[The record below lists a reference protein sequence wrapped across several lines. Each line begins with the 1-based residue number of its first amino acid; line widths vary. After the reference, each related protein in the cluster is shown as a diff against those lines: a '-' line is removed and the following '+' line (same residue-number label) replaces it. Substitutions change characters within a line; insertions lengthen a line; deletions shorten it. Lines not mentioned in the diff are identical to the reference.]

1 MPLAKETLPDF
12 EVVNWYGMV
21 VRAGTPR
28 RRSSRACIR
37 RWRTRCASLTSPS
50 APPGWASTSSAARL
64 MSSRA
69 FQREEIAK
77 WGAVIR
83 TANIKLD

>member
-1 MPLAKETLPDF
+1 MAHALRQPDVA
-12 EVVNWYGMV
+12 E
-21 VRAGTPR
+21 RAAGLGLDLVGSTPDEF
-28 RRSSRACIR
+28 
-37 RWRTRCASLTSPS
+37 
-50 APPGWASTSSAARL
+50 G
-64 MSSRA
+64 A